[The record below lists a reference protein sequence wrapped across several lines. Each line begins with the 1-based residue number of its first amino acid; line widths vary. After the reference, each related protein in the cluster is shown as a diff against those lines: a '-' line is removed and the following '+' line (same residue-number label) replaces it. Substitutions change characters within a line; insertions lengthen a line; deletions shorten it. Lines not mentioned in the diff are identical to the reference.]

1 MFTSASRT
9 GWLVG
14 VLLGVCGSLLVLPPV
29 RFMVLAQVRFALSN
43 RALPFVNQFSGGPG
57 DQEVS
62 LFNRA
67 AAAHPDDYLLQVGR
81 ATALAAS
88 GGLDRRSAHGSLAP
102 QDNTLYRL
110 GVVMRTFPDA
120 PGAYAHQARY
130 MMNDRI
136 RIEPQTSAASANK
149 SSPSTD
155 PGEKL
160 PDPDDL
166 SMMEWALRSGEKRD
180 GDNAFW
186 PTMLAVTCFAA
197 HRDID
202 GMDALSRAAHKLRW
216 DAYIYE
222 EVLGEWRLYSAVYGD
237 YGAVQKIGPLSLV
250 SFPHLGEIRQ
260 MAQLVRHIAESD
272 VGKGNVAHAVKLRRE
287 LLTLGMIMR
296 DRSQWAYEALIGTD
310 VCIISG
316 TDSNSPLVPA
326 RVRTSAQ
333 WKQNGAGYL
342 SLLERTHRNFDIAFV
357 SREIDTSCT
366 LRNRIDMARFDRS
379 YPGIPP
385 GIPLADLFGNW
396 MASVYIVQQI
406 LAFTLMTATMS
417 LWQRASSFGFSVR
430 ATAQAGWIWLVS
442 GVCISGFLM
451 FAGVPSIGV
460 AATFL
465 CLLLLLIVGLVNRI
479 QQAFG
484 LERKSDT
491 SEVGAPNDNA
501 RSKRIAAA
509 VAIAAALPPIIV
521 IFASRDYLSAQHPIA
536 AALTSLVDVGH
547 NMSIRETFM
556 HALMACGV
564 PLLAVF
570 GLLVMSVFKRKMA
583 VATSARVLVAMT
595 PATIMVLGLAYVVL
609 LNRTLMLDSEASRAI
624 SEAAKNDLQWVLT
637 HSEPSSDAAP

>member
-1 MFTSASRT
+1 MVTSSSRT

-29 RFMVLAQVRFALSN
+29 RFMVLAQVRFALSS

-57 DQEVS
+57 EQEIA
-62 LFNRA
+62 LFDRA

-88 GGLDRRSAHGSLAP
+88 GGLDRKSVHTTSTP

-120 PGAYAHQARY
+120 PGAYAHLARY

-136 RIEPQTSAASANK
+136 RIDPKSTPVSADPSKTSSK
-149 SSPSTD
+149 TD
-155 PGEKL
+155 DKR
-160 PDPDDL
+160 PDADDL
-166 SMMEWALRSGEKRD
+166 SVMEWALRAGEKRD
-180 GDNAFW
+180 SDNAFW

-202 GMDALSRAAHKLRW
+202 GMVALSRAAHKLRW

-260 MAQLVRHIAESD
+260 MAQLVRHIAEGD
-272 VGKGNVAHAVKLRRE
+272 VAKGDVAHCVKLRRE

-316 TDSNSPLVPA
+316 TDSSSPLVPA
-326 RVRTSAQ
+326 RIRTPAQ
-333 WKQNGAGYL
+333 WKQNGSSYL
-342 SLLERTHRNFDIAFV
+342 SLLQRTHRNFDIAFV

-379 YPGIPP
+379 FPGIPP

-396 MASVYIVQQI
+396 MAGVCIIQQI
-406 LAFTLMTATMS
+406 VAFSLMS
-417 LWQRASSFGFSVR
+417 VILVLWQRWSLFGSRVK
-430 ATAQAGWIWLVS
+430 AAAQAGWILLLS
-442 GVCISGFLM
+442 GICTTGFLM
-451 FAGVPSIGV
+451 FTGGPSIGV
-460 AATFL
+460 ATIFL
-465 CLLLLLIVGLVNRI
+465 CLLALLSVGLINRF
-479 QQAFG
+479 QTKRG
-484 LERKSDT
+484 LQGDTAPTEGGAEERNQLSNRYCT
-491 SEVGAPNDNA
+491 LAAV
-501 RSKRIAAA
+501 AAA
-509 VAIAAALPPIIV
+509 VPVIEI
-521 IFASRDYLSAQHPIA
+521 IFACRDYLSAQHPVA
-536 AALTSLVDVGH
+536 AALTSLVDVAH
-547 NMSIRETFM
+547 NLSLRETFI
-556 HALMACGV
+556 HALMACAV
-564 PLLAVF
+564 PLLAMI
-570 GLLVMSVFKRKMA
+570 GLLAACIIKRKTA
-583 VATSARVLVAMT
+583 LATSARGMLTMA
-595 PATIMVLGLAYVVL
+595 PATIMMLGLAYVVL
-609 LNRTLMLDSEASRAI
+609 LNRTLMLDTEASRAI

-637 HSEPSSDAAP
+637 HSEPSTDAAP